1 MNAYTISKLAADA
14 GVSTSVVRDYERRG
28 LLCPCRCT
36 PAGYR
41 IYDHQAL
48 ERLRLVLDARAAGIP
63 LATMADL
70 CRALEDGDSAAANTA
85 RRAIHTALD
94 QHENAIVRFRARL
107 APLRDG
113 EMSRRPVGG
122 AAGDAGIYDGHKF
135 YGEAHE

>member
-1 MNAYTISKLAADA
+1 MNAYTIARLAADA
-14 GVSTSVVRDYERRG
+14 GVSTSVVRDYEQRG

-41 IYDHQAL
+41 IYDHRAL
-48 ERLRLVLDARAAGIP
+48 ERLRLVLDAKAAGIP

-70 CRALEDGDSAAANTA
+70 CRALEEGDSAAVKTI

-113 EMSRRPVGG
+113 EMSRRPVCG
-122 AAGDAGIYDGHKF
+122 AAGDAGTHDGHKS
-135 YGEAHE
+135 YGEVHE